1 MAKTIRL
8 DIVTPEKLVYSE
20 DVNMVIARTT
30 SGDIGILPGHAALVA
45 ALVIWPLRVMTDT
58 EELPI
63 SICSGFIE
71 VQPEK
76 ITILANCAELPDEI
90 DLARAEAAKERA
102 ESLLRGSK
110 EKIDVAR
117 AEAALKRAM
126 IRLTV
131 ATRHHK

>member
-45 ALVIWPLRVMTDT
+45 ALVIWPLRIITDSG
-58 EELPI
+58 EMQI
-63 SICSGFIE
+63 SVCNGFIE

-90 DLARAEAAKERA
+90 DIARAASAKERA
-102 ESLLRGSK
+102 ESLLRGDR

-117 AEAALKRAM
+117 AEAALKRA
-126 IRLTV
+126 ITRLTV
-131 ATRHHK
+131 GNKHQK